1 MKQKNPH
8 SASEWCMPPKR
19 NSTQPIRK
27 SRKRVLLQQRINY
40 VFILYI
46 YRFIYNYLYLY
57 NSVQIM
63 NIWYYIHPSYRYDIQ
78 YNK

>member
-1 MKQKNPH
+1 
-8 SASEWCMPPKR
+8 MPPKKTKNKKK
-19 NSTQPIRK
+19 NSSQPKRK
-27 SRKRVLLQQRINY
+27 SRKRALLQQRINY

-46 YRFIYNYLYLY
+46 FIYNYLY